1 MGLFSTRLGFLA
13 NSWKRPSHSN
23 LGAPDLSSHI
33 RLLYSLYNFL
43 VLHEV
48 PATASKGPADSQAG
62 SPEDTERRNAPPL
75 SCRSCT
81 CIQCHNTLHTTLS
94 PRSRPTAPINHTA
107 PRSHTSPGRSD
118 LRDNSRPKGGY
129 PWQRQ
134 RNSPR
139 ANIIIRRSLRGSTH
153 QKPVSRRSNGIP
165 CRGRTGTYADRI
177 LHSIGQ
183 PTQRVKGRTIR
194 ILPNLGKP
202 WICSRLFCGR
212 ISLYF
217 GPNNCVLRNIGPV
230 QRADSTR
237 NPGFFAEKVGQ
248 LPRSQIRKRKYRMIA
263 RFKVF
268 HVSVCI
274 LPLLSIDSVDDSL
287 CQRNGSRIWETF
299 FNH

>member
-23 LGAPDLSSHI
+23 LGAPDLFSHI

-43 VLHEV
+43 VLQEV

-81 CIQCHNTLHTTLS
+81 CIQRYNTLHTTVS
-94 PRSRPTAPINHTA
+94 PRSRPTAPINHTD

-118 LRDNSRPKGGY
+118 LRDNSRPKGRY
-129 PWQRQ
+129 KWQRQ

-230 QRADSTR
+230 QRVGSTR
-237 NPGFFAEKVGQ
+237 S
-248 LPRSQIRKRKYRMIA
+248 PRFSRKRWANYLGVKSEKGKYRIIA
-263 RFKVF
+263 RTKVF
-268 HVSVCI
+268 HLSVCI
-274 LPLLSIDSVDDSL
+274 LPL
-287 CQRNGSRIWETF
+287 
-299 FNH
+299 